1 MEEVNKTSAVY
12 LPLAQSAARLYFT
25 LQSMQALHF
34 LYHYDLHFF
43 ESVFHDTLK
52 DKGKLNGLKADDYTG
67 RLRLLFELLFRNLY
81 VQCAM
86 GLLHEDR
93 LVFALQLA
101 RIRYE
106 SEFGIQLGKSYK
118 FSVSNDYGCIW

>member
-1 MEEVNKTSAVY
+1 MAEESERVDDVMAEVNKTSAVY
-12 LPLAQSAARLYFT
+12 LPLAQAAARSYFT
-25 LQSMQALHF
+25 LQSMQFLHF

-52 DKGKLNGLKADDYTG
+52 DKQKLSGLKSDEYAA

-81 VQCAM
+81 IRCAM

-93 LVFALQLA
+93 LVLALQLG
-101 RIRYE
+101 RIKYE
-106 SEFGIQLGKSYK
+106 SEFDVQLGTLTK
-118 FSVSNDYGCIW
+118 